1 MTHPDQSGR
10 PGQEN
15 RDTNFLGSFHLST
28 VNLST
33 VNLSTAN
40 LSTVNLSTADE
51 EDKEE

>member
-40 LSTVNLSTADE
+40 LSTTNE